1 MWGDTR
7 IQYTEKVVIF
17 GKCGNGIKPE
27 SLDVLATN
35 TCWGSV
41 VLRSRDGASPL
52 PFSDCKKYDGISL
65 FKLKI
70 HSAKARQSRKSR
82 LSAPQ
87 SLFCRRGFAVWNFS
101 VVRPV
106 GQFYLDFWRTCLVMD
121 VNWHRTNSQHQR
133 RTCHRP
139 QSGQQH
145 WSSNNL
151 GFRIHQ
157 KIE

>member
-1 MWGDTR
+1 M
-7 IQYTEKVVIF
+7 QYTEKVVIF

-70 HSAKARQSRKSR
+70 HRVYFAGGGLLFEIS
-82 LSAPQ
+82 LS
-87 SLFCRRGFAVWNFS
+87 CGRWDNF
-101 VVRPV
+101 
-106 GQFYLDFWRTCLVMD
+106 
-121 VNWHRTNSQHQR
+121 
-133 RTCHRP
+133 
-139 QSGQQH
+139 
-145 WSSNNL
+145 
-151 GFRIHQ
+151 I
-157 KIE
+157 